1 MQVMQT
7 MTLASWAARGV
18 AGFGVAAMAGCA
30 MVTGSAPQAHPET
43 LQVLTEKLEL
53 LTINAAQPTKV
64 LQRVRLTGLAA
75 GDTLVGIDYRIA
87 KGMLY
92 ALGRSGR
99 LYTVDTASGAL
110 KPVGA
115 SPAVALQGDA
125 LGVDFNPVADRVRVI
140 SSSGQNLRLHP
151 DTGALAATDPAPAYA
166 ATDKRAGTKPEVVA
180 AAYTYNKKDD
190 KLTTNFAIDR
200 NGGYLVT
207 MGSAEGVQPVVS
219 FNTGQ
224 LFTVGALGVADMT
237 DASMDIADLSGAA
250 YAAVRL
256 KSHATTR
263 LYAVDLQTGKGRFIG
278 TIGDGDKVL
287 GMAIE
292 P

>member
-1 MQVMQT
+1 MQAMKWVSWAGRMLAWGG
-7 MTLASWAARGV
+7 LASL
-18 AGFGVAAMAGCA
+18 AGCA
-30 MVTGSAPQAHPET
+30 MVPGSAPRAQPET

-53 LTINAAQPTKV
+53 LTIQSNQPTKV
-64 LQRVRLTGLAA
+64 LQRVRLSGLAA
-75 GDTLVGIDYRIA
+75 GDMLVGIDYRVA

-92 ALGRSGR
+92 TLGRSGR

-110 KPVGA
+110 KPVGN
-115 SPAVALQGDA
+115 PAVALQGDA
-125 LGVDFNPVADRVRVI
+125 VGVDFNPVADRVRVI
-140 SSSGQNLRLHP
+140 TSSGQNVRLHP

-166 ATDKRAGTKPEVVA
+166 PTDKRAGTKPEVVA
-180 AAYTYNKKDD
+180 AAYTYNKRDD

-224 LFTVGALGVADMT
+224 LFTVGSLGLAEMT

>member
-1 MQVMQT
+1 MRSGVTWM
-7 MTLASWAARGV
+7 WALRV
-18 AGFGVAAMAGCA
+18 AGALGVLAVAGCG
-30 MVTGSAPQAHPET
+30 VVPGTGAQAPQET
-43 LQVLTEKLEL
+43 LQVLTDKHEL
-53 LTINAAQPTKV
+53 LTLSAGQPTKV
-64 LQRVRLTGLAA
+64 LHRVRLSGLEA
-75 GDTLVGIDYRIA
+75 GDALVGIDYRVA
-87 KGMLY
+87 KGVLY
-92 ALGRSGR
+92 AVGRSGR
-99 LYTVDTASGAL
+99 LYTVDTASGVL

-115 SPAVALQGDA
+115 GPAVALQGDA
-125 LGVDFNPVADRVRVI
+125 FAVDFNPVADRLRVI
-140 SSSGQNLRLHP
+140 SSSGQNVRLHP

-166 ATDKRAGTKPEVVA
+166 PTDKRAGTKPEVVA
-180 AAYTYNKKDD
+180 AAYTYNKRDD

-224 LFTVGALGVADMT
+224 LFTVGSLGLAEMT

-278 TIGDGDKVL
+278 TMGDGDKVL

>member
-1 MQVMQT
+1 MQAMKWVSWAGRMLAWGG
-7 MTLASWAARGV
+7 LASL
-18 AGFGVAAMAGCA
+18 AGCA
-30 MVTGSAPQAHPET
+30 MVPGSAPRAQPET

-53 LTINAAQPTKV
+53 LTIQSNQPTKV

-75 GDTLVGIDYRIA
+75 GDMLVGIDYRVA

-110 KPVGA
+110 KPVGN
-115 SPAVALQGDA
+115 SAVALQGDA
-125 LGVDFNPVADRVRVI
+125 VGVDFNPVADRVRVI
-140 SSSGQNLRLHP
+140 TSSGQNVRLHP

-166 ATDKRAGTKPEVVA
+166 PTDKRAGTKPEVVA
-180 AAYTYNKKDD
+180 AAYTYNKRDD

-224 LFTVGALGVADMT
+224 LFTVGSLGLAEMT